1 MERLGPLSTISK
13 PEPQIW
19 RTLASAATEYDDIC
33 ARILSLEGVKD
44 ENALCSLGHRL
55 EVSLCRIAA
64 ARALQATGCSARAL
78 ERSTQAIMAASVE
91 KTEHPAAFQ
100 ESALTELQKARI
112 DALLLRSSAQLSC
125 GDFASA
131 HRDALEAHTSCS
143 RCTRGLSLKE
153 LKERQ
158 KDALEV
164 ALRCEVAL
172 HGGGPGEDGHGVPM
186 SVEEACSFRFS
197 STDGVMSPTH
207 ELQGHIQDLQSMD
220 WCIRKNKRSAS
231 SETKAQFHYISRE
244 MWEHSW
250 GMVNCVYFPC
260 TTLQSPVCYSNTILF
275 RVFTVPVLLIYFH
288 FFVPRRRPCY
298 RPHHALQFLIRSWLR
313 NLECWLSDSSKSS
326 TVDFPWELQ
335 TGSTLNINETW
346 ALLALLTFDAPTPRG
361 SKIHKVKMK
370 APPEHTAKRNH
381 VWSCWHRPSRTSWGI
396 VGLWYMFESHSSI

>member
-1 MERLGPLSTISK
+1 MVKPYSRFDEICAEESSSDSESPGPRTEEGLFQAFMVLHERREQLDLIMERLGPLSTISK

-172 HGGGPGEDGHGVPM
+172 HGGGPGEDGHGVPK

-220 WCIRKNKRSAS
+220 
-231 SETKAQFHYISRE
+231 
-244 MWEHSW
+244 
-250 GMVNCVYFPC
+250 
-260 TTLQSPVCYSNTILF
+260 
-275 RVFTVPVLLIYFH
+275 
-288 FFVPRRRPCY
+288 
-298 RPHHALQFLIRSWLR
+298 
-313 NLECWLSDSSKSS
+313 
-326 TVDFPWELQ
+326 
-335 TGSTLNINETW
+335 
-346 ALLALLTFDAPTPRG
+346 
-361 SKIHKVKMK
+361 
-370 APPEHTAKRNH
+370 
-381 VWSCWHRPSRTSWGI
+381 
-396 VGLWYMFESHSSI
+396 